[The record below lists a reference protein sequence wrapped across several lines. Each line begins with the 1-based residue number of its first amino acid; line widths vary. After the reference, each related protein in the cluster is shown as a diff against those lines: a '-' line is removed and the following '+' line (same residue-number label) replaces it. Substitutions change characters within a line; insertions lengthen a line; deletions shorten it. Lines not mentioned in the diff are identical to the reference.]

1 MHCTWLVLLLTLA
14 TVTRSEHYH
23 IVPVDLTDLCND
35 YRNGTCF
42 TLEQLVQTAL
52 LSGGDNLSLSFLPG
66 DHILREMLYI
76 YNFRE
81 VIIAGQNA
89 TISLNSSGRVQ
100 LSNISALSIEG
111 LHFTGAGDESS
122 SGYMN
127 ISQCYLVDLK
137 LLKLEA
143 CTLWITRTVTVTI
156 EQVLFVNN
164 TGIDR
169 ALRVVE
175 ADTVYIEKS
184 DFFSNDGGAVKIK
197 SNQTVINGSRFDSNT
212 AAYGG
217 AVFVVSASV
226 TISWSNFTNNSA
238 YHNGGAI
245 STSES
250 NLTIY
255 NCALLN
261 NSAIL
266 DGGAIYSQDGSVSI
280 SDSELAYN
288 SAIDSGGAIY
298 SEDGSVSISDSELA
312 YNSAEYGG
320 AILTSESNLF
330 ISNCT
335 LLNNSAII
343 DGGAILTSESNLFIS
358 NCALLNNSAIDSGGA
373 IYSQNGSVSISDSEL
388 AYNSAEGLGGAI
400 FTFGSNLTIY
410 NCALLNNSAI
420 FDGGAINI
428 QFGNFSISDSELAY
442 NSAERSDGA
451 ISVLTGELLISDS
464 ELTNNKAASGGAI
477 GLFIV
482 NASIMSCNI
491 TDNEAVVDSDS
502 IAVFGNG
509 GTSLGGAILVYTG
522 NISISKVMFKN
533 NSADFG
539 GVFFVAGGTVN
550 ISDSVL
556 TNNRATQQD
565 GVIAVAIS
573 TLIITNTSIFDNLEG
588 ENIIYAVHSN
598 LSFTGVNNVSNNVN
612 PVYALSSR
620 VEFNGPTTLSNNRGV
635 QGGAIRAIQSQV
647 YINAEGV
654 VISNNTATVGG
665 GVFLRESTLFVHYPI
680 EISHNTAQN
689 GGGIYAYSSEIE
701 FDSKVTTGCIFNN
714 NFVLCTCSDI
724 EPVLFVSIIDRNDA
738 QNGGGIYAVASNIK
752 AFSHAHVQIKSNS
765 VNNSGGGV
773 YLQQSSKIY
782 ILKQD
787 LELEIGKMLVI
798 LEIHNNTAQY
808 GGGIFVADST
818 ESGVC
823 RGEDVTTAG
832 DLTQTE
838 CFIQTLDLYGFDINF
853 VETLIPFV
861 KSSQSN
867 SYEEEVKCLNST
879 SINHRNTFLTNNTAS
894 QSGAD
899 IYGGLLDR
907 CTVDVSAELSSS
919 DNGFEYL
926 NNTVHYSWI
935 ASKAVRVKLCNTTK
949 QTISVRK
956 GQAFTI
962 SVMAVD
968 QAGNPM
974 NNAIIH
980 SSVITESSRVD
991 RLKEGQAQQEVGNQC
1006 TELEY
1011 NVFSQDSSAQVELY
1025 ADGPCNNLGIS
1036 RQILNISFLKCECPI
1051 GLRPIMSSIECKCDC
1066 DPVLQQEYQITNCS
1080 EENGT
1085 IKLES
1090 NNNIWIGVTNTT
1102 NGSGYVVSN
1111 CTFDYCVLKPVNI
1124 SLSNPDEQC
1133 AHNRSGVLCGECE
1146 PGLSLVLGTSRCE
1159 LCSNTY
1165 LLLLLPFALAGIVL
1179 VAFILVFNITV
1190 ATGTIH
1196 GLIFY
1201 TNVLAANQSIFVP
1214 FHNPLTV
1221 FISWVNLDLGI
1232 ETCFY
1237 DRMNSQAK
1245 VLLQIVFPAYLF
1257 LLMFLIIILS
1267 KYFDSFAKL
1276 LSNRNPV
1283 AALGTLVLLSYS
1295 KLLRFIIAA
1304 LQYRVLDY
1312 PDGATKVLDFP
1323 NNSSDIVWLYD
1334 GNVQYFTPGH
1344 VPRFIFAAIILIS
1357 GILFTVLL
1365 FFGQWLPRCSK
1376 WKLTK
1381 WTKNT
1386 YYIGFM
1392 DAYHAPFTPKH
1403 RYWVGLLLFSLI
1415 AHNLITALALDTSL
1429 PVLSAGSITVGLIV
1443 FKSQNYPVYK
1453 IRFNDLL
1460 ETLFFLNLAILAYG
1474 TLYIGN
1480 INESQVII
1488 SNISMAVAFILFVVI
1503 VCYHCYEYMLK
1514 KVPVLQNSL
1523 KLRKRIPRVRKLERY
1538 EMENKE
1544 T

>member
-1 MHCTWLVLLLTLA
+1 MHGTWLVLLLTLA

-23 IVPVDLTDLCND
+23 IVPVDSTDSCND
-35 YRNGTCF
+35 YQNGTCF

-52 LSGGDNLSLSFLPG
+52 LSGGDNLTLSFLPG
-66 DHILREMLYI
+66 DHLLSEMLYI
-76 YNFRE
+76 CNFTE
-81 VIIAGQNA
+81 VTIAGQNA
-89 TISLNSSGRVQ
+89 TINLNNSGRVQ

-111 LHFTGAGDESS
+111 LHFTGASDESS

-127 ISQCYLVDLK
+127 ISQCNLVDLK

-164 TGIDR
+164 TSTDR
-169 ALRVVE
+169 ALIVE
-175 ADTVYIEKS
+175 ADNVYIEKS
-184 DFFSNDGGAVKIK
+184 DFFSNDGGAVNIH
-197 SNQTVINGSRFDSNT
+197 SNQTVINDSKFNSNT
-212 AAYGG
+212 ATMGG

-226 TISWSNFTNNSA
+226 TISWSNFTNNIA
-238 YHNGGAI
+238 NVRGGAI
-245 STSES
+245 RSITYKS
-250 NLTIY
+250 NLFIS

-261 NSAIL
+261 NSAIV
-266 DGGAIYSQDGSVSI
+266 GGAINI
-280 SDSELAYN
+280 WF
-288 SAIDSGGAIY
+288 
-298 SEDGSVSISDSELA
+298 GSVSISDSELA
-312 YNSAEYGG
+312 YNSAEKAGG
-320 AILTSESNLF
+320 AIS
-330 ISNCT
+330 
-335 LLNNSAII
+335 
-343 DGGAILTSESNLFIS
+343 ILS
-358 NCALLNNSAIDSGGA
+358 
-373 IYSQNGSVSISDSEL
+373 
-388 AYNSAEGLGGAI
+388 
-400 FTFGSNLTIY
+400 
-410 NCALLNNSAI
+410 
-420 FDGGAINI
+420 
-428 QFGNFSISDSELAY
+428 
-442 NSAERSDGA
+442 
-451 ISVLTGELLISDS
+451 GELLISDS

-477 GLFIV
+477 ALFRV
-482 NASIMSCNI
+482 NASILSCNI
-491 TDNEAVVDSDS
+491 TDNEAVV
-502 IAVFGNG
+502 GNG
-509 GTSLGGAILVYTG
+509 GTSAGGAILVLTG
-522 NISISKVMFKN
+522 TISISKVMIKN

-539 GVFFVAGGTVN
+539 GVISVADVPVN

-556 TNNRATQQD
+556 TNNRATQQN

-573 TLIITNTSIFDNLEG
+573 TLIITNTSIFDNFEG
-588 ENIIYAVHSN
+588 ENIIYAVYSN
-598 LSFTGVNNVSNNVN
+598 LSFTGVNTISNNVN

-620 VEFNGPTTLSNNRGV
+620 VEFNGPTTLSNNHGL
-635 QGGAIRAIQSQV
+635 QGGAIRAVQSQI

-654 VISNNTATVGG
+654 VISNNTATFGG

-680 EISHNTAQN
+680 EISHNKAQN

-701 FDSKVTTGCIFNN
+701 FDSKVTSGCIFNHQ
-714 NFVLCTCSDI
+714 FVLCTCSDM

-752 AFSHAHVQIKSNS
+752 AFSHAHVHIKSNS
-765 VNNSGGGV
+765 ANNSGGGI
-773 YLQQSSKIY
+773 YLRQSSKIY

-787 LELEIGKMLVI
+787 VELEIGKTLVI
-798 LEIHNNTAQY
+798 LEIYSNTAQY

-832 DLTQTE
+832 DLPQTE
-838 CFIQTLDLYGFDINF
+838 CFIQTLDLYGFDNNSIKDGIP
-853 VETLIPFV
+853 LIQAFL
-861 KSSQSN
+861 SLLMTGYN
-867 SYEEEVKCLNST
+867 EEVKCLNSAVKY
-879 SINHRNTFLTNNTAS
+879 RNTFLTNNTAS

-926 NNTVHYSWI
+926 NNTVHYSSI

-1025 ADGPCNNLGIS
+1025 AEGPCNNLGIS

-1051 GLRPIMSSIECKCDC
+1051 GLKPIMSSIECKCDC

-1102 NGSGYVVSN
+1102 NGSGYIVSN

-1201 TNVLAANQSIFVP
+1201 TNILAANQSIFIP

-1232 ETCFY
+1232 EACFY

-1245 VLLQIVFPAYLF
+1245 VLFQIVFPAYLF

-1267 KYFDSFAKL
+1267 KYSDSFSKL

-1312 PDGATKVLDFP
+1312 PEGATKVLDFP

-1344 VPRFIFAAIILIS
+1344 VPRFVFATIILTS

-1365 FFGQWLPRCSK
+1365 LFGQWLPRCSK
-1376 WKLTK
+1376 WKLMK

-1386 YYIGFM
+1386 YYNGFM

-1429 PVLSAGSITVGLIV
+1429 PVLSAGSITVVLNI

-1503 VCYHCYEYMLK
+1503 VCYHCYEYILK
-1514 KVPVLQNSL
+1514 TVPVLQNAL
-1523 KLRKRIPRVRKLERY
+1523 KLRNMIPRVRKLEKY
-1538 EMENKE
+1538 EMENE
-1544 T
+1544 TWTNADRYTDGAMEESDPDHSPDQLREPALDVLTPLTTEDYRPAPPLPQDNAPKVTHTVIDVVQK

>member
-23 IVPVDLTDLCND
+23 IVPVDSTDSCND

-42 TLEQLVQTAL
+42 TLEQLVQTDL
-52 LSGGDNLSLSFLPG
+52 LSGGDNLTLSFLPG
-66 DHILREMLYI
+66 DNLLSEILYI
-76 YNFRE
+76 CNFTE

-89 TISLNSSGRVQ
+89 TISLNNSGRVQ

-156 EQVLFVNN
+156 KQVLFVNN
-164 TGIDR
+164 TSTDR
-169 ALRVVE
+169 ALMVE
-175 ADTVYIEKS
+175 ADNVYIEKS
-184 DFFSNDGGAVKIK
+184 DFFSNVGGAVNIE

-212 AAYGG
+212 ATYGG
-217 AVFVVSASV
+217 AVFVVSANV
-226 TISWSNFTNNSA
+226 TISWSNFTNNIA
-238 YHNGGAI
+238 NVRGGAI
-245 STSES
+245 RSIAYKS
-250 NLTIY
+250 NLFIS

-266 DGGAIYSQDGSVSI
+266 DDGGAINI
-280 SDSELAYN
+280 WF
-288 SAIDSGGAIY
+288 
-298 SEDGSVSISDSELA
+298 GSVSISDSELA
-312 YNSAEYGG
+312 YNSAETAGG
-320 AILTSESNLF
+320 AI
-330 ISNCT
+330 
-335 LLNNSAII
+335 
-343 DGGAILTSESNLFIS
+343 
-358 NCALLNNSAIDSGGA
+358 
-373 IYSQNGSVSISDSEL
+373 SI
-388 AYNSAEGLGGAI
+388 
-400 FTFGSNLTIY
+400 
-410 NCALLNNSAI
+410 
-420 FDGGAINI
+420 
-428 QFGNFSISDSELAY
+428 
-442 NSAERSDGA
+442 
-451 ISVLTGELLISDS
+451 LTGELLLSDS
-464 ELTNNKAASGGAI
+464 ELTNNKAAFGGAI
-477 GLFIV
+477 ALYMGD
-482 NASIMSCNI
+482 ASILSCNI
-491 TDNEAVVDSDS
+491 TDNEAVV
-502 IAVFGNG
+502 GNG
-509 GTSLGGAILVYTG
+509 GTSTGGAILALIGT
-522 NISISKVMFKN
+522 ISISKVVIKN
-533 NSADFG
+533 NSADAG
-539 GVFFVAGGTVN
+539 AVFYVVDGTV
-550 ISDSVL
+550 IIFDSLL

-565 GVIAVAIS
+565 GVIALLMS
-573 TLIITNTSIFDNLEG
+573 SLIITNTSIFDNLEG
-588 ENIIYAVHSN
+588 ENIIYAVYSN
-598 LSFTGVNNVSNNVN
+598 LSFTGVNTVSNNIN

-620 VEFNGPTTLSNNRGV
+620 VEFNGPTTLSSNHGV
-635 QGGAIRAIQSQV
+635 QGGAIRAVQSQI

-701 FDSKVTTGCIFNN
+701 FDSKVTTGCIFNHQ
-714 NFVLCTCSDI
+714 FVLCTCNSM
-724 EPVLFVSIIDRNDA
+724 EPVLFVSIIHRNDA

-752 AFSHAHVQIKSNS
+752 AFSHAHIHIKSNS
-765 VNNSGGGV
+765 ANNSGGGI
-773 YLQQSSKIY
+773 YLRQSSKIY
-782 ILKQD
+782 ILKRD
-787 LELEIGKMLVI
+787 LELELGKTLVI
-798 LEIHNNTAQY
+798 LEIYSNTAQY

-838 CFIQTLDLYGFDINF
+838 CFIQTLDLYGYYNNSIKD
-853 VETLIPFV
+853 VIPLLEVLTGF
-861 KSSQSN
+861 N
-867 SYEEEVKCLNST
+867 EEVKCYKSA
-879 SINHRNTFLTNNTAS
+879 INYRNTFLTNNTAS

-926 NNTVHYSWI
+926 NNTVCYSSI

-968 QAGNPM
+968 QVGNPM
-974 NNAIIH
+974 NKAIIH

-1011 NVFSQDSSAQVELY
+1011 NVFSQDSSAQLELY

-1051 GLRPIMSSIECKCDC
+1051 GLKPIMSSIECKCDC
-1066 DPVLQQEYQITNCS
+1066 DPVLQQEYHITNCS
-1080 EENGT
+1080 EKNGT

-1159 LCSNTY
+1159 LCSNSY

-1201 TNVLAANQSIFVP
+1201 TNILAANQSIFVP

-1267 KYFDSFAKL
+1267 KYSDSFAKL

-1304 LQYRVLDY
+1304 LQHRVLDY
-1312 PDGATKVLDFP
+1312 PEGATKVLDFP
-1323 NNSSDIVWLYD
+1323 NNSSDIVWMYD
-1334 GNVQYFTPGH
+1334 GNEQYFTPGH
-1344 VPRFIFAAIILIS
+1344 VPRFVFAAIILTS
-1357 GILFTVLL
+1357 GILFTVVL

-1376 WKLTK
+1376 WKLMK

-1386 YYIGFM
+1386 YYNGFM

-1415 AHNLITALALDTSL
+1415 AHNLITTLALDTSL

-1443 FKSQNYPVYK
+1443 FKLQNYPVYK

-1514 KVPVLQNSL
+1514 TVPVLQNSL

-1538 EMENKE
+1538 EMENNE
-1544 T
+1544 TWTNADRCDPYTDGAMEEAYPDRYITPPIIRPATRPDQLREPALDVLAPLTIEDYRPAPPPPQATADNAPKVTHTVIDVVKQ

>member
-1 MHCTWLVLLLTLA
+1 MVNRLCIIGENMHGTWLVLLLTLA

-23 IVPVDLTDLCND
+23 IVPVDSTDSCND
-35 YRNGTCF
+35 YQNGTCF

-52 LSGGDNLSLSFLPG
+52 LSGGDNLTLSFLPG
-66 DHILREMLYI
+66 DHLLSEMLYI
-76 YNFRE
+76 CNFTE
-81 VIIAGQNA
+81 VTIAGQNA
-89 TISLNSSGRVQ
+89 TINLNNSGRVQ

-111 LHFTGAGDESS
+111 LHFTGASDESS

-127 ISQCYLVDLK
+127 ISQCNLVDLK

-164 TGIDR
+164 TSTDR
-169 ALRVVE
+169 ALIVE
-175 ADTVYIEKS
+175 ADNVYIEKS
-184 DFFSNDGGAVKIK
+184 DFFSNDGGAVNIH
-197 SNQTVINGSRFDSNT
+197 SNQTVINDSKFNSNT
-212 AAYGG
+212 ATMGG

-226 TISWSNFTNNSA
+226 TISWSNFTNNIA
-238 YHNGGAI
+238 NVRGGAI
-245 STSES
+245 RSITYKS
-250 NLTIY
+250 NLFIS

-261 NSAIL
+261 NSAIV
-266 DGGAIYSQDGSVSI
+266 GGAINI
-280 SDSELAYN
+280 WF
-288 SAIDSGGAIY
+288 
-298 SEDGSVSISDSELA
+298 GSVSISDSELA
-312 YNSAEYGG
+312 YNSAEKAGG
-320 AILTSESNLF
+320 AIS
-330 ISNCT
+330 
-335 LLNNSAII
+335 
-343 DGGAILTSESNLFIS
+343 ILS
-358 NCALLNNSAIDSGGA
+358 
-373 IYSQNGSVSISDSEL
+373 
-388 AYNSAEGLGGAI
+388 
-400 FTFGSNLTIY
+400 
-410 NCALLNNSAI
+410 
-420 FDGGAINI
+420 
-428 QFGNFSISDSELAY
+428 
-442 NSAERSDGA
+442 
-451 ISVLTGELLISDS
+451 GELLISDS

-477 GLFIV
+477 ALFRV
-482 NASIMSCNI
+482 NASILSCNI
-491 TDNEAVVDSDS
+491 TDNEAVV
-502 IAVFGNG
+502 GNG
-509 GTSLGGAILVYTG
+509 GTSAGGAILVLTG
-522 NISISKVMFKN
+522 TISISKVMIKN

-539 GVFFVAGGTVN
+539 GVISVADVPVN

-556 TNNRATQQD
+556 TNNRATQQN

-573 TLIITNTSIFDNLEG
+573 TLIITNTSIFDNFEG
-588 ENIIYAVHSN
+588 ENIIYAVYSN
-598 LSFTGVNNVSNNVN
+598 LSFTGVNTISNNVN

-620 VEFNGPTTLSNNRGV
+620 VEFNGPTTLSNNHGL
-635 QGGAIRAIQSQV
+635 QGGAIRAVQSQI

-654 VISNNTATVGG
+654 VISNNTATFGG

-680 EISHNTAQN
+680 EISHNKAQN

-701 FDSKVTTGCIFNN
+701 FDSKVTSGCIFNHQ
-714 NFVLCTCSDI
+714 FVLCTCSDM

-752 AFSHAHVQIKSNS
+752 AFSHAHVHIKSNS
-765 VNNSGGGV
+765 ANNSGGGI
-773 YLQQSSKIY
+773 YLRQSSKIY

-787 LELEIGKMLVI
+787 VELEIGKTLVI
-798 LEIHNNTAQY
+798 LEIYSNTAQY

-832 DLTQTE
+832 DLPQTE
-838 CFIQTLDLYGFDINF
+838 CFIQTLDLYGFDNNSIKDGIP
-853 VETLIPFV
+853 LIQAFL
-861 KSSQSN
+861 SLLMTGYN
-867 SYEEEVKCLNST
+867 EEVKCLNSAVKY
-879 SINHRNTFLTNNTAS
+879 RNTFLTNNTAS

-926 NNTVHYSWI
+926 NNTVHYSSI

-1025 ADGPCNNLGIS
+1025 AEGPCNNLGIS

-1051 GLRPIMSSIECKCDC
+1051 GLKPIMSSIECKCDC

-1102 NGSGYVVSN
+1102 NGSGYIVSN

-1201 TNVLAANQSIFVP
+1201 TNILAANQSIFIP

-1232 ETCFY
+1232 EACFY

-1245 VLLQIVFPAYLF
+1245 VLFQIVFPAYLF

-1267 KYFDSFAKL
+1267 KYSDSFSKL

-1312 PDGATKVLDFP
+1312 PEGATKVLDFP

-1344 VPRFIFAAIILIS
+1344 VPRFVFATIILTS

-1365 FFGQWLPRCSK
+1365 LFGQWLPRCSK
-1376 WKLTK
+1376 WKLMK

-1386 YYIGFM
+1386 YYNGFM

-1429 PVLSAGSITVGLIV
+1429 PVLSAGSITVVLNI

-1503 VCYHCYEYMLK
+1503 VCYHCYEYILK
-1514 KVPVLQNSL
+1514 TVPVLQNAL
-1523 KLRKRIPRVRKLERY
+1523 KLRNMIPRVRKLEKY
-1538 EMENKE
+1538 EMENE
-1544 T
+1544 TWTNADRYTDGAMEESDPDHSPDQLREPALDVLTPLTTEDYRPAPPLPQDNAPKVTHTVIDVVQK

>member
-1 MHCTWLVLLLTLA
+1 M
-14 TVTRSEHYH
+14 
-23 IVPVDLTDLCND
+23 
-35 YRNGTCF
+35 
-42 TLEQLVQTAL
+42 
-52 LSGGDNLSLSFLPG
+52 
-66 DHILREMLYI
+66 
-76 YNFRE
+76 
-81 VIIAGQNA
+81 
-89 TISLNSSGRVQ
+89 
-100 LSNISALSIEG
+100 
-111 LHFTGAGDESS
+111 
-122 SGYMN
+122 
-127 ISQCYLVDLK
+127 
-137 LLKLEA
+137 
-143 CTLWITRTVTVTI
+143 
-156 EQVLFVNN
+156 
-164 TGIDR
+164 
-169 ALRVVE
+169 
-175 ADTVYIEKS
+175 
-184 DFFSNDGGAVKIK
+184 
-197 SNQTVINGSRFDSNT
+197 
-212 AAYGG
+212 
-217 AVFVVSASV
+217 
-226 TISWSNFTNNSA
+226 
-238 YHNGGAI
+238 
-245 STSES
+245 
-250 NLTIY
+250 Y

-261 NSAIL
+261 NSAIYS
-266 DGGAIYSQDGSVSI
+266 GGAIYSQGGSVSI
-280 SDSELAYN
+280 SDSELEYN
-288 SAIDSGGAIY
+288 SAK
-298 SEDGSVSISDSELA
+298 
-312 YNSAEYGG
+312 
-320 AILTSESNLF
+320 
-330 ISNCT
+330 
-335 LLNNSAII
+335 
-343 DGGAILTSESNLFIS
+343 
-358 NCALLNNSAIDSGGA
+358 
-373 IYSQNGSVSISDSEL
+373 
-388 AYNSAEGLGGAI
+388 
-400 FTFGSNLTIY
+400 
-410 NCALLNNSAI
+410 
-420 FDGGAINI
+420 
-428 QFGNFSISDSELAY
+428 
-442 NSAERSDGA
+442 RSDGV
-451 ISVLTGELLISDS
+451 ILVFNGELLISNS
-464 ELTNNKAASGGAI
+464 KLINNKAAFGGVIA
-477 GLFIV
+477 LFV
-482 NASIMSCNI
+482 GNASILSCNI
-491 TDNEAVVDSDS
+491 TDNEAVV
-502 IAVFGNG
+502 GNG
-509 GTSLGGAILVYTG
+509 GTSLGGAILIYTG
-522 NISISKVMFKN
+522 TISVSKVMFKN
-533 NSADFG
+533 NSADVG
-539 GVFFVAGGTVN
+539 AVFFVADGTV
-550 ISDSVL
+550 IIFDSLL

-565 GVIAVAIS
+565 GVIAVAFS
-573 TLIITNTSIFDNLEG
+573 SLIITNTSIFDNFEG
-588 ENIIYAVHSN
+588 ENIIYVVHSN
-598 LSFTGVNNVSNNVN
+598 LSFTGVNNVSNNVS
-612 PVYALSSR
+612 PVYSLSSR

-635 QGGAIRAIQSQV
+635 QGGAIRAVLSQI

-714 NFVLCTCSDI
+714 NFVLCTCSDM

-752 AFSHAHVQIKSNS
+752 AFSHAHIHIQSNS
-765 VNNSGGGV
+765 ANNSGGGV

-782 ILKQD
+782 ILKQN
-787 LELEIGKMLVI
+787 LEIELGKTLVK

-838 CFIQTLDLYGFDINF
+838 CFIQTLDLHGLDINF
-853 VETLIPFV
+853 TNLLTLVLTFNE
-861 KSSQSN
+861 Q
-867 SYEEEVKCLNST
+867 VKCLNST
-879 SINHRNTFLTNNTAS
+879 VNYCNTFLTNNTAS

-899 IYGGLLDR
+899 IYGGLFDR

-926 NNTVHYSWI
+926 NNTVHYSSI

-980 SSVITESSRVD
+980 SSVITESRRVD

-1025 ADGPCNNLGIS
+1025 AEGPCNNLGIS

-1051 GLRPIMSSIECKCDC
+1051 GLQPIMSSIECKCDC

-1080 EENGT
+1080 DENET

-1102 NGSGYVVSN
+1102 NGSRYVVSN

-1159 LCSNTY
+1159 LCSNSY

-1179 VAFILVFNITV
+1179 VVFILVFNITI

-1201 TNVLAANQSIFVP
+1201 TNILAANQSIFVP

-1245 VLLQIVFPAYLF
+1245 VLLQMVFPAYLF

-1267 KYFDSFAKL
+1267 KYFDFFAKL

-1304 LQYRVLDY
+1304 LQYRVLNY

-1323 NNSSDIVWLYD
+1323 NNSSDNIVWLYD

-1344 VPRFIFAAIILIS
+1344 VPRFIFATIIIIS

-1365 FFGQWLPRCSK
+1365 FFGQWFSRCSK
-1376 WKLTK
+1376 WKLMK

-1386 YYIGFM
+1386 YYNGFM

-1443 FKSQNYPVYK
+1443 FKLQNYPVYK
-1453 IRFNDLL
+1453 IRFNELL

-1480 INESQVII
+1480 INESQNII

-1523 KLRKRIPRVRKLERY
+1523 KLRKMIPRVHKLEQY
-1538 EMENKE
+1538 EMENNETWTNVDRYDPYTDGAMEEADPDRYITPPIIRPATRPDQLREPALDVLAPLTTEDYRPAPPPPQATADNAPKVTHTVIDVVKE
-1544 T
+1544 